1 MIRGQTVEIA
11 EVEAALTGLDA
22 IKEVAVVDRPDGGG
36 QSRLVAYVVL
46 SPDITWTA
54 DEIRRVART
63 LLPEFMVPS
72 VLVVVASLPKTPSGK
87 VDRRGLPPPPSVR
100 HDVDDVPV
108 PPSDTVE
115 LHLVK
120 IWESV
125 LETEPISVTDNFFAL
140 GGHSLLAVR
149 LMDRIRKVFGA
160 QLPLDTLWYHGG
172 TVQGLATILRKDAS
186 TVEWP
191 TLVELQP
198 LGRKRPLFCVH
209 TIGGNLYHYDHLARL
224 LDPDRPVLGL
234 QARGVYGQSPP
245 HSRIEDI
252 AADCVQTMRERQ
264 PEGPYLIAGF
274 SSGGIVAY
282 EVAQQLRAAGQT
294 VGMLALFDTFSP
306 RFQGTR
312 KLKRLL
318 PRLLGG
324 RGLRYLQEFLYH
336 RVLTAVGRPD
346 LRRLRAVGE
355 AQRWAHLS
363 YRPRPCPG
371 DVEFFRA
378 AESAARMADP
388 TLGWGELVQGRIAIH
403 EVPGSHGL
411 MVKPPA
417 VDVLVAQLRACLDAI
432 SATADDS

>member
-1 MIRGQTVEIA
+1 MLGEHELVRQATVTLYKGEQ
-11 EVEAALTGLDA
+11 DA
-22 IKEVAVVDRPDGGG
+22 
-36 QSRLVAYVVL
+36 RLVAYVVPSTGRADLL
-46 SPDITWTA
+46 SVLRMWLKEKLPDY
-54 DEIRRVART
+54 
-63 LLPEFMVPS
+63 MVPS
-72 VLVVVASLPKTPSGK
+72 VFVVLDRLPLAPSGK

-108 PPSDTVE
+108 PPRDTVE

-149 LMDRIRKVFGA
+149 LMDRICKVFGA
-160 QLPLDTLWYHGG
+160 KLPLDTLWYHGG

-209 TIGGNLYHYDHLARL
+209 TIGGNLFHYDHLARL

-282 EVAQQLRAAGQT
+282 EVAQQLREAGQT
-294 VGMLALFDTFSP
+294 VGMLALLDTFSP

-318 PRLLGG
+318 SRLLGG
-324 RGLRYLQEFLYH
+324 SGLRDLQEFLYH

-346 LRRLRAVGE
+346 LRRLRASGKRT
-355 AQRWAHLS
+355 A
-363 YRPRPCPG
+363 
-371 DVEFFRA
+371 
-378 AESAARMADP
+378 
-388 TLGWGELVQGRIAIH
+388 GR
-403 EVPGSHGL
+403 
-411 MVKPPA
+411 
-417 VDVLVAQLRACLDAI
+417 
-432 SATADDS
+432 T